1 MTLKESAKHYLKT
14 WLSVIPVGKDKIP
27 LINWKEYQ
35 QRKPTEEE
43 IDKWFEDF
51 PEAQIWAVTGK
62 ISWLIVVDVEKWW
75 DISWLP
81 ETAISKTWGGWYH
94 YYYRFNS
101 PYKNKTRIKELT
113 DIRWDWGYVV
123 LPPSETTKWKYSWF
137 KKLELTMFPYWLFK
151 EEKKE
156 IEPQKVE
163 TEYEWAWEWG
173 RNDAMTRHLWHLIAK
188 IHPTEW
194 DSIAWL
200 MFKEANKKNDPPLDE
215 YELKSIFD
223 SITWAERSS
232 NKERWYKEKLQ
243 KEESWEVDEEPD
255 AEVLPF
261 FTSAEN
267 DASIWLEKYSTWFP
281 LFDAAF
287 DWWMA
292 EWDVAIIAWA
302 TWQGKCLW
310 KWTKIIMF
318 DWSIKNVEDVIVWDK
333 IMWDDSTSRTVLS
346 LARWREQMY
355 KIVPIKWDPYIVNES
370 HILSLKKTWTSNRKW
385 IINKWEIIDIS
396 VKEYLEKNKTW
407 KHTHKWY
414 RVWVNFNE
422 RKVSIDPY
430 FLWLWLWD
438 WDSRHAWITTNDNE
452 IVEYLKWYARKLWM
466 KFVKLKQFWDRCWRY
481 YISRWFVW
489 APFKWFSIWKELR
502 IKWLLWNK
510 HIPNEYKN
518 NSRENRLKLLAWLI
532 DSDWS
537 LEYNWYVI
545 TQKSEVLSDDILY
558 LSRSLWFSSYKT
570 VVNKQIKSTWFSWK
584 YFRISISWNCN
595 EIPVLLKRKA
605 ADIRKQKK
613 DVLVTWINIEKLWID
628 NYYWFEI
635 DWNKRFLLWD
645 FTVTHNTEMTLTYTY
660 NFASQWIPVLYFSYE
675 VLVWYLLEKF
685 QKMWATADM
694 PIYTPQKCVT
704 GNIWWIDK
712 KIVESKKKY
721 WVKVVVIDH
730 LWFLMPRMRV
740 SESSNWDA
748 ILTQMVRDL
757 KSIAIRERIIIIL
770 PVHLRKTDDPS
781 MNDIKGSSG
790 IAQEADEV
798 FMIIREKN
806 RDTSSANYYTNHSKI
821 ILEKNRKTGRS
832 VQWWFTLINGKFVND
847 DFYKLN

>member
-14 WLSVIPVGKDKIP
+14 WLSIIPVGKDKVP

-75 DISWLP
+75 DVSWLP

-94 YYYRFNS
+94 YYYKFNS

-113 DIRWDWGYVV
+113 DIRWDWWYVV

-137 KKLELTMFPYWLFK
+137 KKANPVMFPYWLFK

-156 IEPQKVE
+156 VEQQKVE

-173 RNDAMTRHLWHLIAK
+173 RNDAMTRYLWHLIAK

-200 MFKEANKKNDPPLDE
+200 MFKEANKKNSPPLDE
-215 YELKSIFD
+215 HELKSIFD
-223 SITWAERSS
+223 SITWAERNS

-243 KEESWEVDEEPD
+243 KEESSETQTEED
-255 AEVLPF
+255 SEVLPF

-267 DASIWLEKYSTWFP
+267 DASIWLEKFSTWFP
-281 LFDAAF
+281 IFDEAF

-302 TWQGKCLW
+302 TWQGK
-310 KWTKIIMF
+310 
-318 DWSIKNVEDVIVWDK
+318 
-333 IMWDDSTSRTVLS
+333 
-346 LARWREQMY
+346 
-355 KIVPIKWDPYIVNES
+355 
-370 HILSLKKTWTSNRKW
+370 
-385 IINKWEIIDIS
+385 
-396 VKEYLEKNKTW
+396 
-407 KHTHKWY
+407 
-414 RVWVNFNE
+414 
-422 RKVSIDPY
+422 
-430 FLWLWLWD
+430 
-438 WDSRHAWITTNDNE
+438 
-452 IVEYLKWYARKLWM
+452 
-466 KFVKLKQFWDRCWRY
+466 
-481 YISRWFVW
+481 
-489 APFKWFSIWKELR
+489 
-502 IKWLLWNK
+502 
-510 HIPNEYKN
+510 
-518 NSRENRLKLLAWLI
+518 
-532 DSDWS
+532 
-537 LEYNWYVI
+537 
-545 TQKSEVLSDDILY
+545 
-558 LSRSLWFSSYKT
+558 
-570 VVNKQIKSTWFSWK
+570 
-584 YFRISISWNCN
+584 
-595 EIPVLLKRKA
+595 
-605 ADIRKQKK
+605 
-613 DVLVTWINIEKLWID
+613 
-628 NYYWFEI
+628 
-635 DWNKRFLLWD
+635 
-645 FTVTHNTEMTLTYTY
+645 TEMTLTFTY

-730 LWFLMPRMRV
+730 LWFLMPRMKV

-770 PVHLRKTDDPS
+770 PVHLRKTEDPS

-806 RDTSSANYYTNHSKI
+806 RDQTSDNYYTNHSKI

-832 VQWWFTLINGKFVND
+832 VQWWFTLINGRFVKD